1 MVSHLHTS
9 HDPLIVL
16 LSLLVAVISSL
27 VSLDVAERLREA
39 RGKAWRLWLAAA
51 SCTLGGGIWS
61 MHFIAM
67 LAFSAQFEIRYHIGL
82 TLASLLLAIVSTA
95 IGYAIITRQ
104 KALHWPSLL
113 LAGLFT
119 GLGVAGMHYTGMAA
133 VIAPAE
139 MRHDTFLVVVS
150 VVIAVVAASAA
161 FWLSL
166 KLDRT
171 WHKLAASLVMGA
183 AIAGMHYTAMAAL
196 SFTSNVHTETAPM
209 IGGTPT
215 PILAIALAVATILI
229 LAIGFLAAISDR
241 RFDMRARRE
250 AEILLR
256 TERRFETVVSASSSI
271 VLLLDGAGRI
281 TYDSPSTHRILG
293 YAEDALI
300 GHALEDFVPDL
311 KRHDYQAIVSDIL
324 NRPGATVEA
333 EMPVKAISGHVTHMD
348 MSVTNLLQ
356 DPHLHALVVKLH
368 DVTEKKRFTEELRTA
383 MERAEA
389 ASRAKST
396 FLANVTHELR
406 TPLNSIIGFSDL
418 LLAQPNGALLP
429 AYYEFARDINASG
442 KELLTL
448 INRMIQFTHAESGSL
463 RLESELINPIME
475 VEIALRLYQD
485 EIAAKSIQLTVE
497 PFDHRFNI
505 LVDHEKLRQ
514 ILVNLLSNAVKFAPQ
529 GGRLRIAVEIDEDRA
544 CVISVQDNGLGM
556 SEEEIAQ
563 ALQPF
568 GKGEGGLKRSFD
580 GAGLGLPITNALVA
594 LHDGQLTI
602 ESARGVGTLVVV
614 KFPPDRVKF
623 VGTLENLENIV
634 ADNVVPLAGARIR

>member
-1 MVSHLHTS
+1 MVNHIHTA

-27 VSLDVAERLREA
+27 VSLDVAERLRGA
-39 RGKAWRLWLAAA
+39 RGRAWGMWLAAA

-67 LAFSAQFEIRYHIGL
+67 LAFTTQFDIRYHVGL
-82 TLASLLLAIVSTA
+82 TLASLILAIASTA
-95 IGYAIITRQ
+95 IGYAIVSWQRV
-104 KALHWPSLL
+104 LRWHNLF

-119 GLGVAGMHYTGMAA
+119 GLGVAAMHYTGMAA
-133 VIAPAE
+133 MLIQASMSHDPA
-139 MRHDTFLVVVS
+139 LVVIS
-150 VVIAVVAASAA
+150 IVIAVVAATAA

-166 KLDRT
+166 KHDRT

-183 AIAGMHYTAMAAL
+183 AIAGMHYTGMAAV
-196 SFTSNVHTETAPM
+196 SFSSNIHTEVPPVV
-209 IGGTPT
+209 GGTPPT
-215 PILAIALAVATILI
+215 ILAAALAVATILI

-241 RFDMRARRE
+241 RFDRRARRE
-250 AEILLR
+250 AEQLLR
-256 TERRFETVVSASSSI
+256 TERRFETVVSASSNI
-271 VLLLDGAGRI
+271 VLLLDAEGRI
-281 TYDSPSTHRILG
+281 TYDSPSTRRVLG
-293 YAEDALI
+293 YQEDALI
-300 GHALEDFVPDL
+300 GHALKDFVPDL
-311 KRHDYQAIVSDIL
+311 KKREYQDIISDIL
-324 NRPGATVEA
+324 ARPGATVAA
-333 EMPVKAISGHVTHMD
+333 EVPVKAVSGHVTHMD
-348 MSVTNLLQ
+348 MSITNLLL

-368 DVTEKKRFTEELRTA
+368 DETETKRFTEELRA
-383 MERAEA
+383 AKERAEA

-448 INRMIQFTHAESGSL
+448 INRMIQFTHAESGTL
-463 RLESELINPIME
+463 RRESVLVNPIME
-475 VEIALRLYQD
+475 IEIALRLYQD
-485 EIAAKSIQLTVE
+485 EIADKNIQLIIE
-497 PFDHRFNI
+497 PFDHRFSI

-529 GGRLRIAVEIDEDRA
+529 SGRIRVAAEIDEDRA
-544 CVISVQDNGLGM
+544 CVISVQDNGNGM
-556 SEEEIAQ
+556 SEDEIAQ
-563 ALQPF
+563 ALLPF
-568 GKGEGGLKRSFD
+568 GKGEGGLKRNFD

-602 ESARGVGTLVVV
+602 ESARGVGTLVAV

-623 VGTLENLENIV
+623 VGAPGNII
-634 ADNVVPLAGARIR
+634 ADNVVPLAGARAG